1 MFPSLLTGRYTPTPA
16 PTLQSRSPRFY
27 NGYYDSNGD
36 SGVEAQHSSLAFYYW
51 RFSAGNGQGDL
62 SRHTIVND
70 VVVPIFNDP
79 AVRAEADCVYAR
91 KYALNPPRLSSTI
104 LLEKCDEVRLFM
116 ASEQQQRPRIAAL
129 VARHVASRLPAAG
142 PFDYP
147 AKERAAQADCAWYRH
162 CLTQVTTIAL
172 DLHKAT
178 EFAEHQ
184 RFIRTLDATPGLRAF
199 TRSALHDH
207 LLRGSRTYAELGE
220 DRRDRFWHEFHRW
233 GPAPNLYPPGH
244 LLENLLLVD

>member
-1 MFPSLLTGRYTPTPA
+1 MTGRYTPTPTPA
-16 PTLQSRSPRFY
+16 PTLQARSTRFY
-27 NGYYDSNGD
+27 NGYYHSHGD

-51 RFSAGNGQGDL
+51 RLSAGKGDGDL
-62 SRHTIVND
+62 SRHTIVNE
-70 VVVPIFNDP
+70 VVVPIFNDA
-79 AVRAEADCVYAR
+79 AVRAVADCIYAR
-91 KYALNPPRLSSTI
+91 KYSSNAPRLSSTI

-116 ASEQQQRPRIAAL
+116 ASGPQQRPRITAL
-129 VARHVASRLPAAG
+129 VARHVAARFPAAR
-142 PFDYP
+142 PVDYP
-147 AKERAAQADCAWYRH
+147 AKERAGQADCAWYRR

-172 DLHKAT
+172 DLHKAP

-199 TRSALHDH
+199 TRAAMHDH
-207 LLRGSRTYAELGE
+207 LLRGSRTYAELG
-220 DRRDRFWHEFHRW
+220 DDKWDRFWHEFHRW

>member
-1 MFPSLLTGRYTPTPA
+1 
-16 PTLQSRSPRFY
+16 
-27 NGYYDSNGD
+27 
-36 SGVEAQHSSLAFYYW
+36 
-51 RFSAGNGQGDL
+51 
-62 SRHTIVND
+62 
-70 VVVPIFNDP
+70 
-79 AVRAEADCVYAR
+79 VRAVADCVYAR
-91 KYALNPPRLSSTI
+91 KLSLNPPPLSSSI

-116 ASEQQQRPRIAAL
+116 ASEPQQRPRIAAL
-129 VARHVASRLPAAG
+129 VARHLASRFPAAG

-147 AKERAAQADCAWYRH
+147 AKQRAGQADCAWYRR

-172 DLHKAT
+172 DLHKAP

-207 LLRGSRTYAELGE
+207 LLRSSRTYAELGE
-220 DRRDRFWHEFHRW
+220 DKWDRFWHEFHRW

-244 LLENLLLVD
+244 LLENLMLVD